1 MRERLAAV
9 AAQHGLALAI
19 LILGLG
25 YATLT
30 APFGVPDEFAHFWR
44 ACHVSE
50 GHILAQT
57 RPGEGRG
64 AMLPRS
70 VDAAVETLVHYH
82 SVPLP
87 SPRIDWKAWESAWRM
102 GFHSED
108 RMFRS
113 FSSTAN
119 YSPLPY
125 LPAAAAIALARECHL
140 SVLAGIYLA
149 RFANALAVAA
159 LLGLAWRR
167 LPCARE
173 SFALTAMLP
182 MTLSLIGSLSIDA
195 VSFAFAFLWIALV
208 LKFNCAEKRPDGSR
222 RNQIE
227 LIIVAALLGQT
238 KFSFPLALLALLCFF
253 GRGSPHRQIVL
264 TSLAALA
271 VALVS
276 GTLWVV
282 ASGLLTTATRPDV
295 ANPALQMAFIRE
307 HPERFAAV
315 CAYTFRISVVE
326 YGRQIV
332 GVLGWLQIR
341 LPEWLYAGMWVVLGL
356 STGFQGLK
364 ERENFTPA
372 ARVFCGGLAA
382 TILLCVYVALYEM
395 WNPVGA
401 PVIDGVQGR
410 YFILML
416 PLLSLACGHSL
427 WLRLHAAGPIRTG
440 VYAFALVANGC
451 ALFTQFR
458 AAFG

>member
-1 MRERLAAV
+1 MREKLAAL

-19 LILGLG
+19 LVLGLG

-44 ACHVSE
+44 ACHLSE
-50 GHILAQT
+50 GHVFAQPH
-57 RPGEGRG
+57 PGEGPG

-70 VDAAVETLVHYH
+70 VDEVAETLVHYH

-87 SPRIDWKAWESAWRM
+87 ATRIDWKAWKSAWRM

-113 FSSTAN
+113 FASSAR
-119 YSPLPY
+119 YPPLPY

-149 RFANALAVAA
+149 RFANVLAAAA

-182 MTLSLIGSLSIDA
+182 MTLSLIGSLSFDA

-208 LKFNCAEKRPDGSR
+208 LNFNCAEDPPDAWR
-222 RNQIE
+222 RRQIE
-227 LIIVAALLGQT
+227 LIVVAALLGQT
-238 KFSFPLALLALLCFF
+238 KFSFPLSLLALLCIF
-253 GRGSPHRQIVL
+253 RWRSSSRRTVL

-271 VALVS
+271 VALLS
-276 GTLWVV
+276 TTLWAV
-282 ASGLLTTATRPDV
+282 ATGLLSTPTRPDI
-295 ANPALQMAFIRE
+295 ASPPLQTAFIRE
-307 HPERFAAV
+307 HPAQFAGI
-315 CAYTFRISVVE
+315 CAYTFRISVLE

-332 GVLGWLQIR
+332 GVLGWLQTR
-341 LPEWLYAGMWVVLGL
+341 LPNWLYAGMWASLIL
-356 STGFQGLK
+356 STGFQGPR
-364 ERENFTPA
+364 ERERLTPA
-372 ARVFCGGLAA
+372 ARVFCGLLAVA
-382 TILLCVYVALYEM
+382 MLLCVYVALYET
-395 WNPVGA
+395 WNPVGS
-401 PVIDGVQGR
+401 PVIEGVQGR
-410 YFILML
+410 YFTMML
-416 PLLSLACGHSL
+416 PLLAIAFMHPL
-427 WLRLHAAGPIRTG
+427 WLRLGVAGPMRRG
-440 VYAFALVANGC
+440 VYAIALITNGC
-451 ALFTQFR
+451 ALFAQFR